1 MPRRQRTIRA
11 TLTPRAQSASV
22 LGVRLQRVG
31 RRIRGGR
38 RASAGRSQG
47 PSPSPHPSS
56 SPHPIGRGGPK
67 PGGRLGPRSRA
78 SRGMARGQRRKVV
91 PGPMPVVL
99 ESARARPMTPR
110 RGNVRAR
117 ESGARTASGGPTTGG
132 APMTGGPT
140 TDGGP
145 TASGARMTRAVPD
158 DVLARRRRPRTSVV
172 ARRAVRVLRGG
183 GLKGVPMQVAGKAV
197 GGNHPHVVQSQGVA
211 WPRAMPG
218 QRVRLC
224 R

>member
-67 PGGRLGPRSRA
+67 PGGRLGPRSRV

-99 ESARARPMTPR
+99 ASVRARPMTPR

-117 ESGARTASGGPTTGG
+117 ESGGPTASGAPTTG
-132 APMTGGPT
+132 APTAS
-140 TDGGP
+140 GP

-172 ARRAVRVLRGG
+172 ARRVVRVLRGG